1 MIAKIGRSGNLYGAL
16 AYNQLKVENENGKI
30 LFANKIIETPTGA
43 YTVAQLAQSFAPY
56 LIANRN
62 TEKHTLHISLNPD
75 PKDKVSDDR
84 FRQMAEEYMREMG
97 YGEQPFVVFKH
108 TDIDRS
114 HIHIVSVCV
123 DEQGKKISDK
133 FEKMRSMNVCREL
146 ERQHGLIPA
155 TDKEHKQNDKIFRP
169 VDYRAGDVK
178 SQIASVVRHLPNYYK
193 FQTLG
198 EYNALLSLFNVT
210 TEKVEGELQ
219 GKMRQ
224 GLLYIPLNEKGERAG
239 HPFKASLFGKNA
251 GLPALELHFAKC
263 KEDLKDHPSK
273 QTLKAVISIALKSTN
288 DEQAFKKQL
297 SEQGINVVVR
307 RNDTGRI
314 YGITFIDHN
323 SKAVWNGSRL
333 AKELSANTFNDYW
346 NNNIKPEIKEP
357 VVQLPK
363 TSTSNDADLPAEEP
377 HHLFDFLNTTEK
389 HEDGLIEA
397 FGGLLPEAQGD
408 DYEEQDFANKMKKKK
423 KEDCKRSDFGIK
435 NLFLKRFIELSLYNS
450 ERI

>member
-16 AYNQLKVENENGKI
+16 AYNQLKVENENGQI
-30 LFANKIIETPTGA
+30 LFANKMIETAKGH
-43 YTVAQLAQSFAPY
+43 YSVAQLAQSFAPY

-84 FRQMAEEYMREMG
+84 YREMAEEYMREMG
-97 YGEQPFVVFKH
+97 YGDQPFVVFKH
-108 TDIDRS
+108 ADIDRS

-123 DEQGKKISDK
+123 DEEGKKISDK
-133 FEKMRSMNVCREL
+133 FEKMRSMNICREL
-146 ERQHGLIPA
+146 ERKHGLIPA
-155 TDKEHKQNDKIFRP
+155 TDKEHKQSEKIFRP
-169 VDYRAGDVK
+169 VNYKAGDVK

-210 TEKVEGELQ
+210 IEKVEGELQ
-219 GKMRQ
+219 GQLRQ

-251 GLPALELHFAKC
+251 GIPALELHFEKS
-263 KEDLKDHPSK
+263 KEVLKDHPTK
-273 QTLKAVISIALKSTN
+273 PTIKDAVTIALQTTS
-288 DEQAFKKQL
+288 DEPAFKKQL
-297 SEQGINVVVR
+297 GEQGINVVVR

-323 SKAVWNGSRL
+323 SKSVWNGSRL
-333 AKELSANTFNDYW
+333 SKELSANTFNEYW
-346 NNNIKPEIKEP
+346 NNNIKSGIKEP
-357 VVQLPK
+357 VELQSKISKP
-363 TSTSNDADLPAEEP
+363 NDVDLSAEEP
-377 HHLFDFLNTTEK
+377 HHLFDFLTTEK

-397 FGGLLPEAQGD
+397 LGGLLPEARGE
-408 DYEEQDFANKMKKKK
+408 DYEEQDFANKMKKKR
-423 KEDCKRSDFGIK
+423 KRQGGQ
-435 NLFLKRFIELSLYNS
+435 R
-450 ERI
+450 

>member
-1 MIAKIGRSGNLYGAL
+1 MIAKIGRSENLYGAL
-16 AYNQLKVENENGKI
+16 AYNNLKVENENGKI
-30 LFANKIIETPTGA
+30 LFANKIIETPNGA

-75 PKDKVSDDR
+75 PNDKVSDDR
-84 FRQMAEEYMREMG
+84 YREMAEQYMREMG

-108 TDIDRS
+108 TDIDRT

-123 DEQGKKISDK
+123 DESGKKISDK

-273 QTLKAVISIALKSTN
+273 QTLKAAISIALKSTN

-423 KEDCKRSDFGIK
+423 KKTVRGQILE
-435 NLFLKRFIELSLYNS
+435 LKICF
-450 ERI
+450 

>member
-16 AYNQLKVENENGKI
+16 AYNQLKVEHENGQI
-30 LFANKIIETPTGA
+30 LFANRIIETANGH
-43 YTVAQLAQSFAPY
+43 YSVAQLAQSFAPY

-75 PKDKVSDDR
+75 PNDKVSDDR
-84 FRQMAEEYMREMG
+84 FREMVEEYMREMG

-123 DEQGKKISDK
+123 DENGKKISDK

-146 ERQHGLIPA
+146 ERKHGLIPA

-169 VDYRAGDVK
+169 VDYKTGDVK
-178 SQIASVVRHLPNYYK
+178 SQIASVVRHLPHYYQY
-193 FQTLG
+193 QTLG
-198 EYNALLSLFNVT
+198 EYNALLSLFNIT
-210 TEKVEGELQ
+210 TEKVQGELH
-219 GKMRQ
+219 GKMQQ
-224 GLLYIPLNEKGERAG
+224 GLLYIPLKRTGERAG

-263 KEDLKDHPSK
+263 KTALKDNPTK
-273 QTLKAVISIALKSTN
+273 QTLKSAVTKALKTTG

-297 SEQGINVVVR
+297 AEQGINVVVR

-333 AKELSANTFNDYW
+333 STELSANVFNDYW
-346 NNNIKPEIKEP
+346 NNNIKLEIKEAAIP
-357 VVQLPK
+357 TPK
-363 TSTSNDADLPAEEP
+363 LSTSNDADLPAEEP
-377 HHLFDFLNTTEK
+377 HHLFDFLTTEK

-397 FGGLLPEAQGD
+397 LGGLLPDAQGE
-408 DYEEQDFANKMKKKK
+408 DYEELDFANKMKR
-423 KEDCKRSDFGIK
+423 KRK
-435 NLFLKRFIELSLYNS
+435 QLRKPK
-450 ERI
+450 

>member
-1 MIAKIGRSGNLYGAL
+1 MIAKIGRSANLYGAL
-16 AYNQLKVENENGKI
+16 AYNQLKVENENGQI
-30 LFANKIIETPTGA
+30 LFTNKIIETPNGT
-43 YTVAQLAQSFAPY
+43 YTVAQLTQSFEPY

-62 TEKHTLHISLNPD
+62 TQYHTLHISLNPD
-75 PKDKVSDDR
+75 PNDKVSDDKYR
-84 FRQMAEEYMREMG
+84 EMAEQYMREMG

-146 ERQHGLIPA
+146 ERKHGLIPA
-155 TDKEHKQNDKIFRP
+155 TDKERNQNDKVFRP

-178 SQIASVVRHLPNYYK
+178 SQIASVVRHLPNYYQY
-193 FQTLG
+193 QTLG
-198 EYNALLSLFNVT
+198 EYNALLSLFNIT
-210 TEKVEGELQ
+210 AEKVEGELQ
-219 GKMRQ
+219 GEMKQ
-224 GLLYIPLNEKGERAG
+224 GLIYIPLNEKGERAG
-239 HPFKASLFGKNA
+239 HPFKASLFGKSA

-263 KEDLKDHPSK
+263 KTALKDSPTK
-273 QTLKAVISIALKSTN
+273 QTLKSAVTIALKTTG

-333 AKELSANTFNDYW
+333 ATELSANTFNDYW
-346 NNNIKPEIKEP
+346 NNNIKPDIKEP
-357 VVQLPK
+357 AVLQPK
-363 TSTSNDADLPAEEP
+363 LSISNDADLPQEEP
-377 HHLFDFLNTTEK
+377 HHLFDFLSTDK

-397 FGGLLPEAQGD
+397 LGGLLPEAQGE
-408 DYEEQDFANKMKKKK
+408 DYEEQDFANKMKKKRK
-423 KEDCKRSDFGIK
+423 HQRGQK
-435 NLFLKRFIELSLYNS
+435 
-450 ERI
+450 

>member
-1 MIAKIGRSGNLYGAL
+1 MIAKIGRSENLYGAL
-16 AYNQLKVENENGKI
+16 AYNQLKVEHENGKI
-30 LFANKIIETPTGA
+30 LFANKMIETANGH
-43 YTVAQLAQSFAPY
+43 YSVAQLAQSFAPY

-75 PKDKVSDDR
+75 PNDKVSDDK
-84 FRQMAEEYMREMG
+84 FREMAEQYMREMG
-97 YGEQPFVVFKH
+97 YGDQPFVVFKH

-133 FEKMRSMNVCREL
+133 FEKMRSMDVCREL
-146 ERQHGLIPA
+146 EKQHGLIPA
-155 TDKEHKQNDKIFRP
+155 TNKEKRQNDKIFRP
-169 VDYRAGDVK
+169 VDYKTGDIK

-193 FQTLG
+193 YQTLG
-198 EYNALLSLFNVT
+198 EYNALLSLFNIT
-210 TEKVEGELQ
+210 AEKVEGELQ
-219 GKMRQ
+219 GKMKQ

-251 GLPALELHFAKC
+251 GLPALELHFAKS
-263 KEDLKDHPSK
+263 KTDLKDHPTQK
-273 QTLKAVISIALKSTN
+273 TLQSAVTIALRSTS
-288 DEQAFKKQL
+288 DELNFKKQL
-297 SEQGINVVVR
+297 AEQGINVVVR

-314 YGITFIDHN
+314 YGMTFIDHN

-357 VVQLPK
+357 DQSQPK
-363 TSTSNDADLPAEEP
+363 ISRSNNTEDLPDEKP
-377 HHLFDFLNTTEK
+377 HQLFDFLNTEK

-397 FGGLLPEAQGD
+397 LGGLLPEAQGE
-408 DYEEQDFANKMKKKK
+408 DYEELDFANKMKRRKKIKKK
-423 KEDCKRSDFGIK
+423 R
-435 NLFLKRFIELSLYNS
+435 
-450 ERI
+450 

>member
-273 QTLKAVISIALKSTN
+273 QTLKAAISIALKSTN

-363 TSTSNDADLPAEEP
+363 TFTSNDADLPAEEP

-423 KEDCKRSDFGIK
+423 KRR
-435 NLFLKRFIELSLYNS
+435 L
-450 ERI
+450 